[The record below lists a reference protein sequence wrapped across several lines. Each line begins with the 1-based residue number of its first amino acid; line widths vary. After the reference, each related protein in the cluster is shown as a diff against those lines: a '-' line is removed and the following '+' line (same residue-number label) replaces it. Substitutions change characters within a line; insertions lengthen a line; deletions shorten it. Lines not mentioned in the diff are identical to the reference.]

1 MLSTLFAQ
9 KEAANQELFALLAAL
24 DAEQHAVLLH
34 AATRTL
40 NHIHVV
46 DTIFQAHLSGEAHSH
61 TATNTPETPALDEL
75 AFAVAQGDAWFR
87 RYVASVS
94 ERVLGESIDFRF
106 TDGDAG
112 RMSRQEILLHVI
124 THGSY
129 HRGQVGQLL
138 KGAGLSPPR
147 DLLTRFLHQSEPQ
160 RRLPVEAVPAATAL
174 MVIDVQ
180 QGLCEGEGAAWDCEG
195 LFNRINTLSQ
205 CARASGCPVIWVQ
218 HQDAQLV
225 ADSPAWQLPAA
236 LHTEATDLR
245 IRKTTPDAFLCT
257 PLLQVLQQHGVQR
270 LVVCGM
276 HTEFCVDT
284 TVRRAMALGYPVTL
298 VGDAH
303 TSAGHADATPQR
315 VIAHHN
321 ATLSHISSFG
331 PRVSVV
337 PTAEVVWD

>member
-24 DAEQHAVLLH
+24 DAEQHADMLH

-61 TATNTPETPALDEL
+61 SATNTPEAPALDEL

-112 RMSRQEILLHVI
+112 RMSRQEMLLHVI

-147 DLLTRFLHQSEPQ
+147 DLLTRFLHQTEPQ
-160 RRLPVEAVPAATAL
+160 RRLSVEAVPAATAL
-174 MVIDVQ
+174 LVIDVQ

-195 LFNRINTLSQ
+195 LFARINTLSQ
-205 CARASGCPVIWVQ
+205 GARAAGCSVIWVQ
-218 HQDAQLV
+218 HQDAQLMP
-225 ADSPAWQLPAA
+225 DSPAWQLPAA
-236 LHTEATDLR
+236 LCTDPGDLR
-245 IRKTTPDAFLCT
+245 IRKTTPDAFLRT
-257 PLLQVLQQHGVQR
+257 PLQALLQQHGVQR

-303 TSAGHADATPQR
+303 TSAGHADATPQQ

-331 PRVSVV
+331 PRVSVEPAAQV
-337 PTAEVVWD
+337 RWS

>member
-1 MLSTLFAQ
+1 MLSTLFAH
-9 KEAANQELFALLAAL
+9 KEAANQELFALLATL
-24 DAEQHAVLLH
+24 DAERYAEMLH

-46 DTIFQAHLSGEAHSH
+46 DTIFQAHLSGEPHRH
-61 TATNTPETPALDEL
+61 TATNTPDTPALDEL

-94 ERVLGESIDFRF
+94 ERALGESIDFRF

-112 RMSRQEILLHVI
+112 RMSRQEMLLHVI

-138 KGAGLSPPR
+138 KGAGLAPPR

-160 RRLPVEAVPAATAL
+160 RRLPVEAVPATTAL
-174 MVIDVQ
+174 LVIDVQ

-195 LFNRINTLSQ
+195 LFASINTLSQ
-205 CARASGCPVIWVQ
+205 GARAAGCPVIWVQ

-225 ADSPAWQLPAA
+225 PDSPAWQLPAA
-236 LHTEATDLR
+236 LQTVVTDLR
-245 IRKTTPDAFLCT
+245 IRKTTPDAFLRT
-257 PLLQVLQQHGVQR
+257 PLLHMLQQHGVQR

-303 TSAGHADATPQR
+303 TSAGHADATPQQ

-321 ATLSHISSFG
+321 TTLSHISSFG
-331 PRVSVV
+331 PRASVV
-337 PTAEVVWD
+337 PAAQVLWR